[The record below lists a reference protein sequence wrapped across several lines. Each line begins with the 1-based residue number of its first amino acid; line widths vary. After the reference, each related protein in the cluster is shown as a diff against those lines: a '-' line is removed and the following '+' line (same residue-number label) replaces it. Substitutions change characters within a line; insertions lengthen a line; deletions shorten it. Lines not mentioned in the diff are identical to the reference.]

1 MKERTSNGPRGVE
14 GRVLVAGSSGGVRS
28 GSAGIRP
35 SPAHVLPRGGGKLA
49 SGQAKASHEVVSVR
63 RGRPEGRGGLPR
75 AAGTGY
81 NKDQAAARSWVQQGR
96 MEGDVG
102 APSKERE

>member
-1 MKERTSNGPRGVE
+1 MDLE
-14 GRVLVAGSSGGVRS
+14 GSWGACWWREARGGVRS

-35 SPAHVLPRGGGKLA
+35 RRPTSCRGGKLA
-49 SGQAKASHEVVSVR
+49 SGQAKATHGVTSVR

-81 NKDQAAARSWVQQGR
+81 NKDQAAARSWVQQSR

>member
-1 MKERTSNGPRGVE
+1 MKERTSDGPIGFE
-14 GRVLVAGSSGGVRS
+14 GRVLVAGSSGGALDRARPESVR
-28 GSAGIRP
+28 AG
-35 SPAHVLPRGGGKLA
+35 PRLAEGVELA
-49 SGQAKASHEVVSVR
+49 SGQAKASHGVTSVR

-81 NKDQAAARSWVQQGR
+81 NKDQAAARSWVQQSR

>member
-1 MKERTSNGPRGVE
+1 MDLESSEERTSGGRLRGASYTDRAGPHRSPAGPRLAEGGKHACVE
-14 GRVLVAGSSGGVRS
+14 AKAGRVEQ
-28 GSAGIRP
+28 IWM
-35 SPAHVLPRGGGKLA
+35 
-49 SGQAKASHEVVSVR
+49 R

-81 NKDQAAARSWVQQGR
+81 NKDQAAARSWVQQSR